1 MPSIGPFA
9 EISRIQSEINRLFDN
24 LLELRSSGA
33 EVESGGA
40 WLPSADV
47 YETENALVVKF
58 EVPGVALKDVS
69 MTVEGNRLIL
79 RGEKRRAN
87 GAGGGERGRYHCLE
101 RGYGKFKR
109 VVHIASPVNTREAT
123 ASLREGVLEVT
134 FPKVPNRR
142 GGEVSIRVREKE

>member
-1 MPSIGPFA
+1 MASIGPFA

-47 YETENALVVKF
+47 YETDNALVVKF
-58 EVPGVALKDVS
+58 EVPGVAMKDVS

-79 RGEKRRAN
+79 RGEKRRA
-87 GAGGGERGRYHCLE
+87 GGTTSNQGRYHCLE

-123 ASLREGVLEVT
+123 AYLHEGVLEVT

-142 GGEVSIRVREKE
+142 GGEVTIRVREKE